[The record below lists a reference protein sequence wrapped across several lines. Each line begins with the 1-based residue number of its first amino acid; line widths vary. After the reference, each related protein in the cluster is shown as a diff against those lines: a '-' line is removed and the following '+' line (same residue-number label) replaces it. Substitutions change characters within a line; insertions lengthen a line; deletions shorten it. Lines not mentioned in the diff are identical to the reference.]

1 MLPLHKLFFFV
12 LALILNFSLSGFC
25 QEAIFKVVDKEG
37 IGVAYTTIFINERY
51 ALLADESGKFTLP
64 KLLDKDTLV
73 FSAMGYKKLTL
84 PYKRVKSI
92 VVLENSPI
100 SLSEIRIY
108 PKKTLWLGYTGQE
121 ETIHNT
127 NLAASMLFEKGILIF
142 NNQNLQGFLSSVRV
156 KVGFIGKPKLPY
168 RINIYSIG
176 KNGLPHNNL
185 MNDEII
191 FIPKSKKLR
200 WYEFDISTQQ
210 IEMPKEGICIG
221 IEVLNPS
228 TGNYTFTSKFAPVR
242 LDFFSHDYPGVMR
255 TNTSDGWVLSNSGTL
270 GASIKLE
277 IL

>member
-1 MLPLHKLFFFV
+1 M
-12 LALILNFSLSGFC
+12 SGFC
-25 QEAIFKVVDKEG
+25 QEVIFKVVDKDG
-37 IGVAYTTIFINERY
+37 IGIAYTTIFINERY

-64 KLLDKDTLV
+64 KLLENDTLV
-73 FSAMGYKKLTL
+73 FSAMGYKKLAL

-92 VVLENSPI
+92 VVLENSSF
-100 SLSEIRIY
+100 SLSEIKIY

-127 NLAASMLFEKGILIF
+127 NLAASMLLEKGILIF

-176 KNGLPHNNL
+176 KNGLPNNNL

-191 FIPKSKKLR
+191 FIPKSKKLK
-200 WYEFDISTQQ
+200 WYEFDINTQQ
-210 IEMPKEGICIG
+210 IEMPKEGICIS

-228 TGNYTFTSKFAPVR
+228 TGNYTFTRNFAPVR
-242 LDFFSHDYPGVMR
+242 LDFFSDDYPGVIR
-255 TNTSDGWVLSNSGTL
+255 TNTSDGWFLSNSGTL
-270 GASIKLE
+270 CASVKLE